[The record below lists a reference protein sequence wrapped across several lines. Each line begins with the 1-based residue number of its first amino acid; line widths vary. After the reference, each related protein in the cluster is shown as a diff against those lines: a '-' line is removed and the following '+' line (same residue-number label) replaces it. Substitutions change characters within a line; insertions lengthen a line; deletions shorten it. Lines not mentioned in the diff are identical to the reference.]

1 MLIGPIQGG
10 DLMGMVIMLAMFGT
24 IGWVW
29 VNKIRV
35 KHGYQ
40 LTDLWGRPIEKASSA
55 SAETVK
61 QLELQVA
68 VQGERLQTLEQRTR
82 VLERIVTDRG
92 QTVADEIDRLRDSRA
107 N

>member
-1 MLIGPIQGG
+1 MLFEPINGG
-10 DLMGMVIMLAMFGT
+10 DLMGMVVMLSMFGT

-68 VQGERLQTLEQRTR
+68 IQGERLQTLEQRTR
-82 VLERIVTDRG
+82 VLERIITDRG
-92 QTVADEIDRLRDSRA
+92 QSVSEEIERLRGTHA

>member
-1 MLIGPIQGG
+1 MQLGPNEGG
-10 DLMGMVIMLAMFGT
+10 DLMGMIVVLAMFGT

-68 VQGERLQTLEQRTR
+68 IQGERLQTLEQRTR
-82 VLERIVTDRG
+82 VLERIITDRG
-92 QTVADEIDRLRDSRA
+92 QSVAEEIDRLRDTRA

>member
-10 DLMGMVIMLAMFGT
+10 DLVGMVIMLAMFGT

>member
-1 MLIGPIQGG
+1 
-10 DLMGMVIMLAMFGT
+10 MGMVIMLAMFGT